1 MINYIGRRL
10 LGMIPLVFG
19 ITIITFCIIKLAPG
33 KPVVLQ
39 HALNPKVSLQEIQ
52 RLEKLEGLDK
62 PIHIQYLNWMK
73 NLTRLNFGR
82 SYADG
87 RPVIEKIFERLPVT
101 LSINIL
107 AVLFILSVAIPLGIK
122 GALEPGSFFDNT
134 STVAVFLLFAAPTF
148 WLALLLM
155 QLFCIQLRWLPI
167 SGLTSLDFEYF
178 TWPHKI
184 LDIGR
189 HLILPVFVSGLGGLA
204 GMSRYMRSKMIESL
218 KQPYIYTARSK
229 GVPERSIIYKHALR
243 NAILPIITILGLSI
257 PGLLGGSVIFESI
270 FALPGIGR
278 LFYEAAMMRDINLIM
293 AEVVLVAILTMIGNL
308 IADISYAY
316 IDPRIRYSKH

>member
-1 MINYIGRRL
+1 
-10 LGMIPLVFG
+10 MIPLVFG
-19 ITIITFCIIKLAPG
+19 ITIITFFIIKLAPG
-33 KPVVLQ
+33 KPVILQ
-39 HALNPKVSLQEIQ
+39 HALNPKVSLQEIK

-62 PIHIQYLNWMK
+62 PIYIQYLNWMK
-73 NLTRLNFGR
+73 NLGRFNFGR

-87 RPVIEKIFERLPVT
+87 RPVMEKIFERIPVT

-122 GALEPGSFFDNT
+122 GAVKPGSFFDNT
-134 STVAVFLLFAAPTF
+134 TTVAVFLLFAAPTF

-155 QLFCIQLRWLPI
+155 QLFCIQLGWLPI

-178 TWPHKI
+178 TWPQKI
-184 LDIGR
+184 LDMAR

-204 GMSRYMRSKMIESL
+204 GMSRYMRSKMIEAL
-218 KQPYIYTARSK
+218 RQPFIYTARAK
-229 GVPERSIIYKHALR
+229 GVSERSLVYKHALR

-316 IDPRIRYSKH
+316 VDPRIRYK